1 MPYLNIKLSGVAS
14 DETSKQVAEKLTY
27 LTAEL
32 LHKKRELTSVAVE
45 FLPRDSWFIGGSSLT
60 SRSEQSFFLDIKVTE
75 GTNTKDEKAQFVE
88 QAFQAIEGIVGALAS
103 ASYIVIHEVPA
114 DAWGY
119 QGQTQ
124 EYRYIKGKAL

>member
-1 MPYLNIKLSGVAS
+1 MPYLNVKLSGVAS
-14 DETSKQVAEKLTY
+14 AETSKLVAEKLTH

-32 LHKKRELTSVAVE
+32 LHKKKELTSVAVE
-45 FLPRDSWFIGGSSLT
+45 FLSRDSWFIGGRSLT
-60 SRSEQSFFLDIKVTE
+60 SRAEQSFFLEIKVTE
-75 GTNTKDEKAQFVE
+75 GTNTKDEKAQFVD

-103 ASYIVIHEVPA
+103 ASYVVIHEVPA

-124 EYRYIKGKAL
+124 EYRYIKGKSS

>member
-1 MPYLNIKLSGVAS
+1 MPYLNVKLSGVAS
-14 DETSKQVAEKLTY
+14 DETSKLVAEKLTH

-32 LHKKRELTSVAVE
+32 LHKKKELTSVAVE
-45 FLPRDSWFIGGSSLT
+45 FLSRDSWFIGGRSLT
-60 SRSEQSFFLDIKVTE
+60 SRAEQSFFLEIKVTE
-75 GTNTKDEKAQFVE
+75 ETNTKDEKAQFVD

-103 ASYIVIHEVPA
+103 ASYVVIHEVPA

-124 EYRYIKGKAL
+124 EYRYIKGKSS